1 MISASD
7 LQRVQ
12 LKSRQPT
19 ASPAEPPQAHASGS
33 ENHASAVA
41 RERELQSRLRAV
53 DLEAWYAALEPFTYR
68 TVFLP
73 LSIQQAR
80 AMAAVY
86 HKLRRAWREA
96 HSAVEDL
103 GGMEAF
109 VRERLSAWRESG
121 DADALTLAE
130 LQAVIEGAMSELA
143 ASGGGVFAKLSSRSP
158 KDSTIRQARAYDL
171 VGARLAAVKAATQA
185 VTSNDISCALMCASV
200 QCLRAR
206 SAAEVM
212 EMFLTSD
219 RVCEDDI
226 PLALEHAHLWTQ
238 HIVLREW
245 VDVPPPFE
253 FRGFVFGDRLTA
265 LSQYFNNGY
274 FPEVVEHRDLVLRLV
289 HDTFD
294 RMRALVPLE
303 PKEYVVDFAV
313 DVAARRAYVIEL
325 NPFGAPDGMGTGT
338 AMFDLRA
345 PADRETL
352 FGRAP
357 FEFRV
362 ETAPS
367 SVSLRTHGH
376 WHAFLEREGYDLKD
390 C

>member
-12 LKSRQPT
+12 LKSAGPS
-19 ASPAEPPQAHASGS
+19 APSLPAVDCPPPATLQ
-33 ENHASAVA
+33 SAVA

-73 LSIQQAR
+73 LSIPQAR

-86 HKLRRAWREA
+86 HRLRRAWREG
-96 HSAVEDL
+96 HSAVGHQDL

-109 VRERLSAWRESG
+109 VRDRLSTWRASN
-121 DADALTLAE
+121 DADAVALAE
-130 LQAVIEGAMSELA
+130 LEAIIEGAMSELA
-143 ASGGGVFAKLSSRSP
+143 ASGGGVFCKLSSRSP

-171 VGARLAAVKAATQA
+171 VGARLAAVKSSGRT

-206 SAAEVM
+206 SAAEVV

-226 PLALEHAHLWTQ
+226 PLALEHAHAWSQ

-245 VDVPPPFE
+245 VDVPPQFE
-253 FRGFVFGDRLTA
+253 FRGFVYGGRLTA

-274 FPEVVEHRDLVLRLV
+274 FPEVVEHRDLVLQLV
-289 HDTFD
+289 SDAFE

-352 FGRAP
+352 YGRAP

-362 ETAPS
+362 ETAAAA
-367 SVSLRTHGH
+367 VGLRTHGH
-376 WHAFLEREGYDLKD
+376 WHAFLQREGYDLKE
-390 C
+390 